1 MSGFELTLPVALQAG
16 STILGLMGAESAA
29 DTARSNAAFARYAG
43 SVESEIAKR
52 SAGIEAASSKMT
64 GDLAAA
70 NYRRA
75 GQRQKAAAELEAQA
89 LESQAGQ
96 VVAAAQRDVID
107 VKRVGQLAE
116 SRAIALAAA
125 SGGGASTSSTVVNIV
140 GNLARQTAME
150 SMKALYSGEEKAR
163 VLRAQALSKRIS
175 GEFAVEGA
183 EQTAIAQEFSGN
195 AGAIAAK
202 FRGDAKS
209 IAAQLRGES
218 GGMAGD
224 AAASAAEMQGVGSL
238 ISGVGGLYEKYGR
251 GGPSAQV
258 SDFSGLGR
266 NFGYDYAGGP
276 AYG

>member
-1 MSGFELTLPVALQAG
+1 MSGFELTLPMALQAG
-16 STILGLMGAESAA
+16 STILGMMGSEGAS
-29 DTARSNAAFARYAG
+29 DTAERNAAMARYAG
-43 SVESEIAKR
+43 SVEAEIAKR
-52 SAGIEAASSKMT
+52 SADIESASSKMT

-75 GQRQKAAAELEAQA
+75 GQRQKAAAELEAQS
-89 LESQAGQ
+89 LEQRAGQ
-96 VVAAAQRDVID
+96 VVASAQRDVID
-107 VKRVGQLAE
+107 VKRVGELAQ

-125 SGGGASTSSTVVNIV
+125 SGGGASTSTTVVNIV
-140 GNLARQTAME
+140 GNLAKQTAME
-150 SMKALYSGEEKAR
+150 SMKALYSGEEQAR
-163 VLRAQALSKRIS
+163 VLRAQALSRRLT

-209 IAAQLRGES
+209 IASRLRGEA

-224 AAASAAEMQGVGSL
+224 AAASAAEMQGIGNL
-238 ISGVGGLYEKYGR
+238 IAGAGGLYEKYGR
-251 GGPSAQV
+251 GGPSAV
-258 SDFSGLGR
+258 SNIPA